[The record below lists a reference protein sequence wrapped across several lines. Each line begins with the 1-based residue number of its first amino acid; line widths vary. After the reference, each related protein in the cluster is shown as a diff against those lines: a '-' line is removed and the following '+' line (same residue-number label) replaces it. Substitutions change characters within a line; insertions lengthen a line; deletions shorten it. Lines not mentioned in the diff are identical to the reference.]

1 MKEISEANRRS
12 HEEIGINVLSA
23 LSRLD
28 SEALREWLDD
38 DVVLELP
45 FAPIE
50 LGPRTIRGLDNV
62 VKTMSRARTV
72 YESLL
77 FTVLEK
83 YPVPA
88 SNTMIFRA
96 KKRRSFQKRLNLRKR
111 DMQVSSFRDEKVIH
125 WIEFFDAIAAQV
137 AFARLK

>member
-1 MKEISEANRRS
+1 MEEISEANRRS
-12 HEEIGINVLSA
+12 HDEIGINVLSA

-96 KKRRSFQKRLNLRKR
+96 KSEGLFKNGSTYANEY
-111 DMQVSSFRDEKVIH
+111 MQVFSFREKKVIH
-125 WIEFFDAIAAQV
+125 WIEFFDSIAAQT
-137 AFARLK
+137 AFASLK